1 MSYLDIS
8 KLVSKTLLIFWQ
20 LLLYLLTVFSLFF
33 AVVSPFQIN
42 ATNLLT
48 NEAVLEYNYLITAK
62 RGTEI
67 EKRNAHPLG
76 KALATAAIPTRWAF
90 PHLGD
95 SIADAMVNLAAQ
107 RTINT
112 TQGIQDLDGTS
123 DAAFFHV
130 HRAFMNMLHNASQ
143 QPLDDNLRPPPSQ
156 PQPLSQKNKKLPGK
170 PIMSGPVGGLRWIW
184 EFWGKVMGGIMIMAL
199 QEKGL
204 WYSGKID
211 KQTHERTTNKSNV
224 CL

>member
-42 ATNLLT
+42 TTDLLT

-76 KALATAAIPTRWAF
+76 KALATAAIPT
-90 PHLGD
+90 
-95 SIADAMVNLAAQ
+95 
-107 RTINT
+107 
-112 TQGIQDLDGTS
+112 
-123 DAAFFHV
+123 
-130 HRAFMNMLHNASQ
+130 
-143 QPLDDNLRPPPSQ
+143 
-156 PQPLSQKNKKLPGK
+156 
-170 PIMSGPVGGLRWIW
+170 
-184 EFWGKVMGGIMIMAL
+184 
-199 QEKGL
+199 
-204 WYSGKID
+204 
-211 KQTHERTTNKSNV
+211 
-224 CL
+224 